1 MGEIFKRFHFAL
13 LSTATTTAQ
22 NGKNQ
27 THRTQI
33 HRRQSAPQTARDQG
47 RPQSSAQ
54 HRRRQKTA
62 QVPPRHRCA
71 ARNPTLPEAAHGD
84 RGTRR
89 IPTHGAPAPHHH
101 RIQRS
106 ALDLLHKSTEMHCT
120 KTFETS
126 RMLAEH
132 ANRQTV
138 KSKDITLAT
147 RMTKFWTRT

>member
-13 LSTATTTAQ
+13 LSTATTTAR

-33 HRRQSAPQTARDQG
+33 HRRQSAPQTAGHQG

-84 RGTRR
+84 RGTR
-89 IPTHGAPAPHHH
+89 